1 MNIQEYISSGI
12 VESYVLGLADETD
25 RAEFEQYCITH
36 PEVKAARIAFETE
49 LEQFA
54 LVHATPAPAA
64 VRAAVMEQVAGSVA
78 AVAEPAPARVAGI
91 RPWVRTLAAAA
102 VILFIGSAI
111 LNIYYYNKYRESS
124 QAYDRLLAQQT
135 DLAKNNNLLQ
145 TRLESSRQ
153 TIAML
158 SNPNMKMIKMAG
170 DAVPAKGSPDTS
182 SMAMVYWDMQSKDV
196 YLMVHHLPQ
205 PAADKQYQLWAIVNG
220 QPVDAGVFDMPDT
233 SGMMKMKNVPE
244 AQLFAV
250 TLEDKGGSAVP
261 KGPMYVLGKT

>member
-1 MNIQEYISSGI
+1 VNIQEYISSGI
-12 VESYVLGLADETD
+12 VESYVLGLANEADG
-25 RAEFEQYCITH
+25 AEFEQYCITH

-54 LVHATPAPAA
+54 LANATAAPAVVRTA
-64 VRAAVMEQVAGSVA
+64 VLEQIAESPVAGND
-78 AVAEPAPARVAGI
+78 AVSAPVVGM
-91 RPWVRTLAAAA
+91 RPWVRSLAATS
-102 VILFIGSAI
+102 VILLIGSAI

-124 QAYDRLLAQQT
+124 QAYNRLLSQQT
-135 DLAKNNNLLQ
+135 GLVKNNNLLQ
-145 TRLESSRQ
+145 ARLEASEQ

-170 DAVPAKGSPDTS
+170 DAVPARGSPDTS

-205 PAADKQYQLWAIVNG
+205 PAAGKQYQLWAMVNG
-220 QPVDAGVFDMPDT
+220 QPIDAGVFDMPET
-233 SGMMKMKNVPE
+233 SGMMKMKKVPE

-250 TLEDKGGSAVP
+250 TLEKKGGSPVP